1 MPTKSQIDRAG
12 ERLRKAE
19 TPSEA
24 DREVYNEYRAA
35 FAEPL
40 GEVVVALRELADG
53 APVTSRLK
61 RFETTIEKLRRHKS
75 RLSSIEDIAGCRV
88 VLPTMRHQH
97 ELLDRIRREL
107 DVVRERDYQANPRGG
122 YRALHAVV
130 RAGGPLVEVQL
141 RTDLEDQWANTVEKL
156 AGKLDPEIKYDDGPP
171 GLHRRLEIIS
181 KIISELDEI
190 KAIRH
195 RLDLVETIQE
205 SRAESG
211 ASSRTGTATP
221 SPPRPPWRAATEAAL
236 SSGNTAMEQFFR
248 ILERDITVA
257 DSPDVGSAHAAW
269 LQAVVAWR
277 HALENL
283 IEIEGG
289 GV

>member
-1 MPTKSQIDRAG
+1 M
-12 ERLRKAE
+12 
-19 TPSEA
+19 
-24 DREVYNEYRAA
+24 
-35 FAEPL
+35 
-40 GEVVVALRELADG
+40 ALRELADG

-141 RTDLEDQWANTVEKL
+141 RTDLEDQWANTVERL
-156 AGKLDPEIKYDDGPP
+156 AGKLDPEIKYNDGPP

-195 RLDLVETIQE
+195 RLDLVEDNPGE
-205 SRAESG
+205 SRRIGGFVAHGNCHAIAPTSAMASG
-211 ASSRTGTATP
+211 DGGCVVQREYCYGT
-221 SPPRPPWRAATEAAL
+221 
-236 SSGNTAMEQFFR
+236 
-248 ILERDITVA
+248 ILQNI
-257 DSPDVGSAHAAW
+257 GKGH
-269 LQAVVAWR
+269 
-277 HALENL
+277 HC
-283 IEIEGG
+283 GG
-289 GV
+289 QIPM